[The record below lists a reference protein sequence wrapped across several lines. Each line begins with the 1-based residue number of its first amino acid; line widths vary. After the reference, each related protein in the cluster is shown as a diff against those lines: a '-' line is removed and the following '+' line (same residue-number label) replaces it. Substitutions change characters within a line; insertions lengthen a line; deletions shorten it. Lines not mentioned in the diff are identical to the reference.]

1 MPEGLCGP
9 LHGRTTVFS
18 AMNDNKNASKAN
30 NSAADKKA
38 NAVATKNKK
47 DLQVAAAKKGEVKK
61 VESKK
66 GSKGAVESHPFDALL
81 WLLSFALIAAAIGGN
96 YYYTQFMM
104 IDESSMARLG
114 RVAIII
120 VTIAVGLGLLL
131 LTYRGKKLLAFGRD
145 SYTELRKVIWPTR
158 NEAMQTTFIVFV
170 TVCIVSLFLYLCDL
184 VFLQIVRVITI

>member
-1 MPEGLCGP
+1 MSE
-9 LHGRTTVFS
+9 
-18 AMNDNKNASKAN
+18 NKNASKAN
-30 NSAADKKA
+30 NSVAGKKA

-66 GSKGAVESHPFDALL
+66 NAKAVEKHPFDAVL
-81 WLLSFALIAAAIGGN
+81 WLLSLLLIAAAIGGN
-96 YYYTQFMM
+96 YYYTQYIM

-114 RVAIII
+114 RVAAVI
-120 VTIAVGLGLLL
+120 VTIVVGLALLL
-131 LTYRGKKLLAFGRD
+131 LTSKGKKLLEFGRN